1 MLCLAN
7 CGVYSRLILMSSNY
21 RILVV
26 DDVVDNL
33 FLLQTILE
41 DEGYSVD
48 TALDGTIALH
58 KIQYS
63 PPDLVLLD
71 IMMPGLTGYEVA
83 RQVRQKKAIA
93 ELPIVLL
100 TAYDECSQLPYW
112 EVGANDLLRK
122 PVDFDQL
129 LNTIETHLPSLVSS

>member
-1 MLCLAN
+1 
-7 CGVYSRLILMSSNY
+7 MSNNY

-26 DDVVDNL
+26 DDLVDNL

-48 TALDGTIALH
+48 TALDGTMALH

-71 IMMPGLTGYEVA
+71 IMMPGLTGYDVT
-83 RQVRQKKAIA
+83 RQVRQKAIA

-100 TAYDECSQLPYW
+100 TAHDEYSHLPYW
-112 EVGANDLLRK
+112 EVGANSLLRK
-122 PVDFDQL
+122 PIDFDQL
-129 LNTIETHLPSLVSS
+129 LNTVKTHLPSLVAS

>member
-1 MLCLAN
+1 MLRN
-7 CGVYSRLILMSSNY
+7 S

-33 FLLQTILE
+33 FLLQAILE

-48 TALDGTIALH
+48 TAMDGTIALE
-58 KIQYS
+58 KIQSS

-71 IMMPGLTGYEVA
+71 IMMPGLTGYEVT
-83 RQVRQKKAIA
+83 RQVRQKALA

-100 TAYDECSQLPYW
+100 TAYDECSGLPYW
-112 EVGANDLLRK
+112 EVGANALIRK
-122 PVDFDQL
+122 PIDFDQL
-129 LNTIETHLPSLVSS
+129 LKTIDNHLPSLTSSRS